1 MMVKA
6 VQKIP
11 KKHKL
16 VILGLSILM
25 LGLTLIPAEQATASK
40 DNDAKILEI
49 GKRYNLDLEVVKNT
63 PKIQVKLAESAKTE
77 IEQTNTAKVQVI
89 PKVDTS
95 INFKDFKVKKGD
107 NLAIIFKRAGFSAK
121 TLHKLIHSDKNTKK
135 LTQIHPGDTLSFA
148 KNPAGEL
155 SHLKYILNRTD
166 TLLIS
171 LNIQDKYQSQIQSKT
186 IEKRTKSSSGLI
198 TSNFWNAGV
207 EAGLNDKQI
216 MNFADIFG
224 WDIDFANDIR
234 KDDQFTLI
242 YETLHIEGEYIGAG
256 QVLAAEFINQ
266 GEKYNAILH
275 TDGNFYTAQGRSMKK
290 AFLRAPVNFKYI
302 SSRFNPRRKH
312 PVTGRVKAHRGI
324 DYAAPTGTPVVSAG
338 NGKVIKAGYSRFNG
352 NYVFVQHG
360 TKYVTKY
367 LHLHKKKVKKGQ
379 KVKQGQLIGTVGATG
394 QVTGAH
400 LHYEFLVNGV
410 HRNPRT
416 VKLPKSQS
424 LPKSQLAKFKPIA
437 DDYLAKLSRNR
448 ELQLSMIDK

>member
-6 VQKIP
+6 VQKLP
-11 KKHKL
+11 KKHKF
-16 VILGLSILM
+16 VILSLSTLM
-25 LGLTLIPAEQATASK
+25 LGLTLIPAEKATASK
-40 DNDAKILEI
+40 DNDAKVLEI
-49 GKRYNLDLEVVKNT
+49 GKRYNLDLEVVKQT
-63 PKIQVKLAESAKTE
+63 PKTPVKSIEAAKA
-77 IEQTNTAKVQVI
+77 IVEQTNTTQI
-89 PKVDTS
+89 QTTPEISPS
-95 INFKDFKVKKGD
+95 IDFKDFKVKKGD

-121 TLHKLIHSDKNTKK
+121 TLHKLINTDKNTKK

-171 LNIQDKYQSQIQSKT
+171 LNIQDKYQTKIQTKT

-234 KDDQFTLI
+234 KNDQFTLI
-242 YETLHIEGEYIGAG
+242 YETLHIEGEYIGTG

-275 TDGNFYTAQGRSMKK
+275 SDGNFYTAQGRSMKK
-290 AFLRAPVNFKYI
+290 SFLRAPVNFKYI
-302 SSRFNPRRKH
+302 SSSFNPRRKH
-312 PVTGRVKAHRGI
+312 PVTGRIKAHRGI
-324 DYAAPTGTPVVSAG
+324 DYAAKTGTPVVASG
-338 NGKVIKAGYSRFNG
+338 DGKVIKAGYTRFNG
-352 NYVFVQHG
+352 NYVIIQHRS
-360 TKYVTKY
+360 KYQTKY
-367 LHLHKKKVKKGQ
+367 LHLHKRKVKKGQ

-448 ELQLSMIDK
+448 ELQLSMVNK